1 MNLGQRLR
9 LAWNIAV
16 NGKAAALMLP
26 TWADGGP
33 SYPEVSFE
41 NQVRHGWRKNELI
54 FACVSKTAASASFVR
69 LEVRGGD
76 GDVLAEHPL
85 RRLIRQPNPFMDE
98 YDLWYSVVVYQK
110 LAGAAY
116 FEKERDRA
124 GRVVRLWPLRPDWVR
139 PIRSGREFIAGY
151 EFIVPGRERLTL
163 ATRDVLD
170 FKLFDPLNL
179 YRGFPPSAVA
189 GRVGDVD
196 NATTD
201 YLKLFMEKGGMPPG
215 LLKTKQKLAD
225 NDASDIRRRWGE
237 RYGGIEHWLSPAVLD
252 QDAEYQRVGLS
263 FEEMGFDVLDARSEA
278 RICMVLD
285 VPPILVGA
293 KVGLDRATYSN
304 YAEARQ
310 AWWEDSLTPL
320 YTNLQNVVANDLGR
334 EFGDVE
340 VRFDL
345 SAVPAFREQTD
356 ALYTRANEGL
366 GRGYLTVNEARG
378 LIGLDATPGGDV
390 FLRPNSAVAVGLD
403 GAPVAGAAGA
413 GPSGATAGGDKAVA
427 VAEMD
432 FKARRA
438 PDDDERRAFER
449 RLRRGLEAYF
459 AGQLERI
466 EEAVGERYQPMAV
479 GKAAVARPLAPALV
493 GSNGHG
499 PLDG

>member
-1 MNLGQRLR
+1 MNLGLGERLR
-9 LAWNIAV
+9 LAWSIAISA
-16 NGKAAALMLP
+16 KAAAMLVP
-26 TWADGGP
+26 TWQDGAP
-33 SYPEVSFE
+33 VYSDASFE
-41 NQVRHGWRKNELI
+41 SLVRHGWRKNELI
-54 FACVSKTAASASFVR
+54 FACVSKTAASASFVK
-69 LEVRGGD
+69 LDVRAGD
-76 GDVLAEHPL
+76 GGQLDDHPL

-98 YDLWYSVVVYQK
+98 YDLWYSVVVFQK
-110 LAGAAY
+110 LAGGAY

-124 GRVVRLWPLRPDWVR
+124 GRVIRLWPLRPDWVK
-139 PIRSGREFIAGY
+139 PVRSSSAFIAGY
-151 EFIVPGRERLTL
+151 EFGVPGRDKVTL
-163 ATRDVLD
+163 DARDVLD

-179 YRGFPPSAVA
+179 YRGFPPAAVA

-215 LLKTKQKLAD
+215 LLKTKQKLVDAD
-225 NDASDIRRRWGE
+225 VANIRRRWGE

-252 QDAEYQRVGLS
+252 QDAEYQQTGLS
-263 FEEMGFDVLDARSEA
+263 FKDMGFEMLDARAEA

-320 YTNLQNVVANDLGR
+320 YRNFESVIANDLAR
-334 EFGDVE
+334 EFGDVA
-340 VRFDL
+340 VAFDL

-356 ALYTRANEGL
+356 ALYGRANEGIS
-366 GRGYLTVNEARG
+366 RGYLTVNEARKLVG
-378 LIGLDATPGGDV
+378 LEEAPAGDV
-390 FLRPNSAVAVGLD
+390 FLRPSSAVAVGLN
-403 GAPVAGAAGA
+403 GEPVATEGQSDAGKAAGGA
-413 GPSGATAGGDKAVA
+413 GTEAAALA

-438 PDDDERRAFER
+438 PDDDERREFER
-449 RLRRGLEAYF
+449 RLRRKLEGYF

-466 EEAVGERYQPMAV
+466 EEAVGERYQPMVV
-479 GKAAVARPLAPALV
+479 GKALPVPV
-493 GSNGHG
+493 GSNGTTSH
-499 PLDG
+499 

>member
-1 MNLGQRLR
+1 MNLGLGERLR
-9 LAWNIAV
+9 LAWRIATSA
-16 NGKAAALMLP
+16 KATATLVP
-26 TWADGGP
+26 TWQDGAP
-33 SYPEVSFE
+33 VYSDASFE
-41 NQVRHGWRKNELI
+41 SLVRHGWRKNELI
-54 FACVSKTAASASFVR
+54 FACVAKTAASASFVK
-69 LEVRGGD
+69 LDVRAGD
-76 GDVLAEHPL
+76 GEQLADHPL

-110 LAGAAY
+110 LAGGAY

-124 GRVVRLWPLRPDWVR
+124 GRVVRLWPLRPDWVK
-139 PIRSGREFIAGY
+139 PVRSNSAFIAGY
-151 EFIVPGRERLTL
+151 EFGVPGRDKVTL
-163 ATRDVLD
+163 AASDVLD

-179 YRGFPPSAVA
+179 YRGFPPAAVA
-189 GRVGDVD
+189 SRVGDVD

-215 LLKTKQKLAD
+215 LLKTKQKLVDAD
-225 NDASDIRRRWGE
+225 VANIRRRWGE

-252 QDAEYQRVGLS
+252 QDAEYQQTGLS
-263 FEEMGFDVLDARSEA
+263 FKDMGFEMLDARAEA

-320 YTNLQNVVANDLGR
+320 YRNFESVIAGDLGR
-334 EFGDVE
+334 EFGDDLHIE
-340 VRFDL
+340 FDL

-356 ALYTRANEGL
+356 ALYTRANEGVS
-366 GRGYLTVNEARG
+366 RGYLTVNEARR
-378 LIGLDATPGGDV
+378 LIGLEEAPAGDV
-390 FLRPNSAVAVGLD
+390 FLRPNSAIEVGLN
-403 GAPVAGAAGA
+403 GQPTGA
-413 GPSGATAGGDKAVA
+413 GSSDASGGNGKALTAALA

-438 PDDDERRAFER
+438 PDDDERREFER
-449 RLRRGLEAYF
+449 RLKRKLEGYF

-466 EEAVGERYQPMAV
+466 EEAVGERYQPV
-479 GKAAVARPLAPALV
+479 TLGKGAALM
-493 GSNGHG
+493 GSNGTANH
-499 PLDG
+499 